1 MHHPDLYGEARL
13 GGSDNPQDRDEARR
27 AFQSS
32 DLRVDYEPYVMK
44 RNAERREER
53 GDVFG
58 RRAWEKSTKGTKR
71 LGVEQYGVQKIKRN
85 ADERKR
91 RKVPHMCTA
100 TC

>member
-32 DLRVDYEPYVMK
+32 DLREDYEPYVMK

-53 GDVFG
+53 GERRRVWKVCMGEIHERNEEAG
-58 RRAWEKSTKGTKR
+58 R
-71 LGVEQYGVQKIKRN
+71 
-85 ADERKR
+85 
-91 RKVPHMCTA
+91 
-100 TC
+100 